1 MSKPVKNSKKI
12 IICGPTVKD
21 QLLNFKGQY
30 KELINP
36 KKIDKLSLSINIEDF
51 QQSYGGVGANIAY
64 SLAMLGENPVLV
76 SSVGLDSKDY
86 IQKLFDM
93 GVDITG
99 IHFSNLPTAS
109 YHVLSDIDNNQI
121 GGLYL
126 GAMIDNHNLSF
137 KQWKDENSIFVISPD
152 EPKLINRLIDECQEN
167 NLKMFFDF
175 GQQVSNAS
183 IETLIK
189 GVKTAT
195 VLISNEYEI
204 STLCRR
210 CDLKIEDI
218 LSFVPIV
225 VVTHGSAGSTIYH
238 HKKKIYIKPARVDKV
253 VGPTGAGDAYRAGF
267 LYGYARNMDL
277 DICGKIGSIVAAY
290 SVEKNGA
297 QEHFFDT
304 ESFQKRFFDN
314 YKFEI
319 NLKKIN

>member
-1 MSKPVKNSKKI
+1 MTNPTKI

-30 KELINP
+30 KQLINP
-36 KKIDKLSLSINIEDF
+36 KKINKLSLSINIEDF

-64 SLAMLGENPVLV
+64 SLALLGENPILI
-76 SSVGLDSKDY
+76 SSVGIDSKDY
-86 IQKLFDM
+86 IQKLFSM
-93 GVDITG
+93 GVNITG
-99 IHFSNLPTAS
+99 VHFSELPTAS

-126 GAMIDNHNLSF
+126 GAMVDNLNLSF
-137 KQWKDENSIFVISPD
+137 KKWKNKNSIFVISPD
-152 EPKLINRLIDECQEN
+152 EPKLINRLINECQEN

-175 GQQVSNAS
+175 GQQVSNAP

-210 CDLKIEDI
+210 CNLKIEDI
-218 LSFVPIV
+218 LSLVPIV
-225 VVTHGSAGSTIYH
+225 VVTHGSEGSIIYH
-238 HKKKIYIKPARVDKV
+238 HKNKKFIKAASVDKAI
-253 VGPTGAGDAYRAGF
+253 GTTGAGDAYRAGF
-267 LYGYARNMDL
+267 LYGYVRNMDL
-277 DICGKIGSIVAAY
+277 DICGKIGSVVAAY

-304 ESFQKRFFDN
+304 KSFQKRFFDN
-314 YKFEI
+314 YKINIPFEKNNI
-319 NLKKIN
+319 HR